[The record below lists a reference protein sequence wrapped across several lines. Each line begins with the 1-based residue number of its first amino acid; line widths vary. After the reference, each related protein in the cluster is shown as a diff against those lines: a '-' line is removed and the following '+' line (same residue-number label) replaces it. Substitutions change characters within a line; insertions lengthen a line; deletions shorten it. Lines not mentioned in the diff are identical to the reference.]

1 MQENHAS
8 EVPSISFADVK
19 GAAATQ
25 SRVIMALILRE
36 TKTRYGEHK
45 IGFLWALLQPLIMVA
60 IFVAIFSTIRSGN
73 PHGMPLV
80 LFMLVGIVP
89 FTMFRDTMSQMQSA
103 IAMNKSLFAFP
114 QVTTFDVIISRGI
127 LEVLLLS
134 GVLIILLFGMDMA
147 GQNVNIERPLGV
159 LAACGLLALLGM
171 GLGFVF
177 ATLSPFI
184 PSIKQFSS
192 ALLGRPLFLSSGIF
206 FTADSVPSPVREYL
220 LYNPIMH
227 ILELLRS
234 AFFYE
239 FETAHGDWAYAS
251 TWSITMFA
259 FGLLVHQAMRRKAI
273 VGL

>member
-8 EVPSISFADVK
+8 EIPSISLADIK

-25 SRVIMALILRE
+25 SRVIWALILRE

-45 IGFLWALLQPLIMVA
+45 IGFLWALLQPLFMVA
-60 IFVAIFSTIRSGN
+60 IFVAIFSAIRSDN
-73 PHGMPLV
+73 PGGMPLV

-89 FTMFRDTMSQMQSA
+89 FTMFRDTMNQMQNA
-103 IAMNKSLFAFP
+103 ISMNKSLFAFP
-114 QVTTFDVIISRGI
+114 QVTTFDVIIARGI
-127 LEVLLLS
+127 LEILILT
-134 GVLIILLFGMDMA
+134 GVLMILLFGMDMA
-147 GQNVNIERPLGV
+147 GQDVNIERPLGV
-159 LAACGLLALLGM
+159 LAACGLLALLGL
-171 GLGFVF
+171 GVGFVF
-177 ATLSPFI
+177 ATLSPII
-184 PSIKQFSS
+184 PSVKQLSS

-239 FETAHGDWAYAS
+239 FETSHGDWGYA
-251 TWSITMFA
+251 TAWAVCTFA
-259 FGLLVHQAMRRKAI
+259 FGLLIHQAMRRKAI
-273 VGL
+273 IGL